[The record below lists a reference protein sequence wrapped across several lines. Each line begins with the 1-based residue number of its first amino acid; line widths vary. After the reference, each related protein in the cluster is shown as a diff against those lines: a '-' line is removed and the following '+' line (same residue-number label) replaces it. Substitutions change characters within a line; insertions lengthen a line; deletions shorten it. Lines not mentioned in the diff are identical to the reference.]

1 MRIRTRLFMMFIVL
15 IGSSVLAA
23 GIFFGKMIQDI
34 HIESQRIN
42 LTHEARMIVS
52 MIDPHM
58 FREDMQPAVQDYSQ
72 LAKHYAELTDSRITF
87 IRWDGFVLGDSDYDS
102 SLMNNHQ
109 DRPEIQEL
117 LNGEWIGDSIRFS
130 DTIGE
135 RMMYAAAPVYQQGEL
150 VGYVRMAIG
159 LGELSRT
166 IYSLW
171 VYLLLGLTFLLIV
184 AGLISY
190 RFAYGFTRPLE
201 HIIAVAKRI
210 TKRNY
215 NARVRLKNRDEIG
228 QLGLAINAMAGSLQE
243 QMELI
248 TENENRLESV
258 IANMISGI
266 IVLGQEDRIVL
277 MNKAAEDILGYPAE
291 QAIGLSYDQLKQ
303 PFPFESLI
311 VDCIYKGEHIRDEI
325 SLFYPEERTIDIHLI
340 PLKQES
346 LSNAGLIV
354 VLHDITAIRKLER
367 MRSEF
372 VANVSHELKTPIAA
386 VKGFAETLLS
396 GSVEDHETTRSF
408 LQIIYDESER
418 LNRLI
423 GDIMEL
429 SKIESK
435 REPLNLAPIQM
446 DKFLSSVVEFMQPS
460 ANKKNINISLHA
472 PENIYIEADEDR
484 LRQVFVNLLSNAVNY
499 TPENGSVKVIL
510 QTAGERNG
518 DYEKVIISVVD
529 TGIGIPKKDLP
540 RIFERFYRVD
550 KARSRGSGGTGLGLS
565 IVKHL
570 VELHHGSIHVE
581 SDLGYGSKFTVELPA
596 IHL

>member
-23 GIFFGKMIQDI
+23 GIFSGKMIQDN
-34 HIESQRIN
+34 HIEAQRSN
-42 LTHEARMIVS
+42 LNHEVSMIVS
-52 MIDPHM
+52 MIDPDM
-58 FREDMQPAVQDYSQ
+58 FRENQQQAVEYYSAQ
-72 LAKHYAELTDSRITF
+72 AQHYAELTDARITF
-87 IRWDGFVLGDSDYDS
+87 VRRDGKVLGDSAYDPS
-102 SLMNNHQ
+102 QMNNHH

-117 LNGEWIGDSIRFS
+117 LAGEWIGSSIRYS
-130 DTIGE
+130 DTLGE
-135 RMMYAAAPVYQQGEL
+135 RMMYAAAPVYHQGEQ

-171 VYLLLGLTFLLIV
+171 VYLLLGLSFLLIV

-190 RFAYGFTRPLE
+190 RFAYGFIRPLE
-201 HIIAVAKRI
+201 HIITVAKRI
-210 TKRNY
+210 TKQNY

-228 QLGLAINAMAGSLQE
+228 QLGQAINTMASSLQE
-243 QMELI
+243 QMEQI

-258 IANMISGI
+258 IDNMISGI
-266 IVLGQEDRIVL
+266 IVLGKEDRIVL

-291 QAIGLSYDQLKQ
+291 QVIGQTYDKLKQ
-303 PFPFESLI
+303 PFPFEALI

-325 SLFYPEERTIDIHLI
+325 TLFYPEERTIDIHMV
-340 PLKQES
+340 PLRQETLNNS
-346 LSNAGLIV
+346 GIV
-354 VLHDITAIRKLER
+354 IVLHDITAIRKLER

-396 GSVEDHETTRSF
+396 GSVQDEETTNSF

-423 GDIMEL
+423 ADILEL

-435 REPLNLAPIQM
+435 REPLNLAPIQLE
-446 DKFLSSVVEFMQPS
+446 KFLKSVVEVMEPT
-460 ANKKNINISLHA
+460 ANKKNIKLTLHA
-472 PENIYIEADEDR
+472 PDNIYIEADEDR
-484 LRQVFVNLLSNAVNY
+484 LRQVFINLVSNAINY
-499 TPENGSVKVIL
+499 TPENGTVKVLL
-510 QTAGERNG
+510 QTAGERDG
-518 DYEKVIISVVD
+518 EYEHVVVSVVD

-550 KARSRGSGGTGLGLS
+550 KARSRSSGGTGLGLS

-570 VELHHGSIHVE
+570 IELHHGSIHVE
-581 SDLGYGSKFTVELPA
+581 SELGYGSKFTVKLPA
-596 IHL
+596 LQS